1 MTSAHTVRIP
11 RIFWF
16 VVVIAL
22 AWTVFGAGCYILT
35 QAKNEAYLARF
46 TDAQT
51 TFIAAFPTWLVVF
64 WALGV
69 WGGLFG
75 SVLLL
80 FRKSLA
86 VPVFMVCLLCVAVTT
101 VHNYGVGGAADV
113 FGIRGLVYSAVSV
126 VVALGLYLFSRQMEK
141 KRVLL

>member
-1 MTSAHTVRIP
+1 MTRSHAVRTP

-16 VVVIAL
+16 VVVGAL
-22 AWTVFGAGCYILT
+22 AWTVFGAGCYLLT

-46 TDAQT
+46 TDAQQ
-51 TFIAAFPTWLVVF
+51 TFIASFPTWLVVL

-101 VHNYGVGGAADV
+101 VHNYGVVDAAEV